1 MMYFWPCW
9 VFTAART
16 TLSCGAGASRR
27 GGFSCCGVWA
37 PGRTDFAAWGSR
49 ALRHRRAQQLWRL
62 GSALQHVGS
71 SRIRMEAVCP
81 GLGGGFF
88 TTELPGKPRGT
99 ADGQNP
105 RTPDGDEAMSVDT
118 DSHRST
124 HHTRRC
130 VVYHTPTCVIP
141 TPQPRQQTH
150 SGPPNVSLCPLC
162 VCVRACVCVIK
173 TPNHGLHLPC

>member
-16 TLSCGAGASRR
+16 TLSCGAGASRHA
-27 GGFSCCGVWA
+27 GFTCCGVWA

-49 ALRHRRAQQLWRL
+49 ALGHRRAQQLWRL

-105 RTPDGDEAMSVDT
+105 PHTQWGRGNECGYRLTQVYTSHTGMCGISYTHLCDTTTATKATGTLRTSKRFPVSSV
-118 DSHRST
+118 
-124 HHTRRC
+124 C
-130 VVYHTPTCVIP
+130 
-141 TPQPRQQTH
+141 
-150 SGPPNVSLCPLC
+150 
-162 VCVRACVCVIK
+162 ACVCYK
-173 TPNHGLHLPC
+173 NT

>member
-16 TLSCGAGASRR
+16 TLSCGAGASRHA
-27 GGFSCCGVWA
+27 GFSCCGVWA

-49 ALRHRRAQQLWRL
+49 ALGHRRAQQLWRL

-105 RTPDGDEAMSVDT
+105 PHTRWGRGNECT

-124 HHTRRC
+124 HHTWGY

-141 TPQPRQQTH
+141 PPQPRQQTH

-162 VCVRACVCVIK
+162 VRVCVIK
-173 TPNHGLHLPC
+173 TPNHGLHLAC